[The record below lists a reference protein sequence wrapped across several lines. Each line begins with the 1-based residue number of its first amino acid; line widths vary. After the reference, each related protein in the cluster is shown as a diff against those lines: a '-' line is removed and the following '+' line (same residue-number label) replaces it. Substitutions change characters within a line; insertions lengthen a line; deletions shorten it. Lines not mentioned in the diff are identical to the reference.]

1 MSPERLLRTCLEKGI
16 NCVAVTDHNSIAGA
30 LELRRMAPFPV
41 IVGEEVRTTYGEVM
55 GLFLTEGIPRL
66 LTPLETVDRI
76 KAQGGLVCIP
86 HPFDRL
92 RRSLLRRSALESI
105 LPLVDIIEVFNS
117 RTVLGGYLTRA
128 LAFAEKHG
136 LLASAGSDAHSPGE
150 VGGAYVV
157 MPEFD
162 GPQSFLRALAQG
174 EIVGR
179 RARPWTRITGSM
191 VALGNRF
198 RRRG

>member
-1 MSPERLLRTCLEKGI
+1 MSPERLLTTCLEKGI
-16 NCVAVTDHNSIAGA
+16 NCVAVTDHNTIAGA
-30 LELRRMAPFPV
+30 LELKRIAPFPV

-55 GLFLTEGIPRL
+55 GLFLSEEVPPS
-66 LTPLETVDRI
+66 LTPVETVARI

-92 RRSLLRRSALESI
+92 RRSLLRYSALESI

-117 RTVLGGYLTRA
+117 RTVLGSYLTRA
-128 LAFAEKHG
+128 LAFAQRHG
-136 LLASAGSDAHSPGE
+136 LLVSAGSDAHSPGE
-150 VGGAYVV
+150 VGGAYVL

-162 GPQSFLRALAQG
+162 GPQSFLQALAQG

-191 VALGNRF
+191 TALGNRF